1 MSLFGGKKRRTTVTP
16 DYTGL
21 QIHTASSV
29 LPVAIVYGTNR
40 AAPNLIWHDGF
51 QTHAQL
57 QKTRGDKGS
66 AKKTTV
72 AGYTYSTWLMLGV
85 SEGPIRGIGTIWNGQ
100 ASAAYP
106 AYGLSLV
113 AGTTPQEPWAPAT
126 VRYPDAALAYPG
138 TAYAASSDFDLGSS
152 AGISQLAFEVRGRL
166 VGSPSSADDAD
177 PAAMLVDFLTNAQ
190 YGVGFPAASL
200 DARTILGS
208 SGDGS
213 YQTSCAALGL
223 ALSPVLAD
231 QETASSILTRWLL
244 LTNAAPVWSGG
255 LLKIVP
261 YGDLPVTGGTVAGG
275 TVTFLPNVA
284 PVYDLTDDDFLHA
297 EDEDPVRLTRSDP
310 HGIPNLQRIECS
322 DRGHA
327 YAAATVE
334 ARDQAAIERFGL
346 KAGASVTAREI
357 CALPVAGLVAQ
368 LLLQR
373 ALYIRNTYAFRLSWE
388 YCLLEPMDI
397 VTLTD
402 PGLGLVRT
410 PVRIREI
417 EEDEAGLLTIVAEEF
432 PGGVAT
438 ASRYPVAGSTGRS
451 INRDVAAAPVNPP
464 VVFEPP
470 PGLTGGE
477 AQVWVAASGGS
488 GGVADPN
495 WGGAVV
501 WISRDGTSYAEI
513 GTITAPARHGVL
525 TAALPAPATINP
537 DTGSTLAVDLARS
550 AGVLNGGSLADA
562 QAAVTLALVD
572 RELLAYV
579 GATLTGPNAYALT
592 TLMRGLYGS
601 APAAHGAG
609 ASFARL
615 DEAVFRYA
623 LPAAYLGV
631 PISFKLQS
639 FNVFGE
645 GVQDLAT
652 CVAYTYTPVGS
663 GRMGPVA
670 EALAVGNPVDLGI
683 ASQTAAQADDFGLA
697 SDPYPFFIDLGLASS

>member
-1 MSLFGGKKRRTTVTP
+1 MSLFGAKKRRAVTP

-21 QIHTASSV
+21 QTQTASSA

-51 QTHAQL
+51 QTHAQRSKAAGGKGGG
-57 QKTRGDKGS
+57 QK
-66 AKKTTV
+66 ATV
-72 AGYTYSTWLMLGV
+72 TGTTYSTWLMLGV
-85 SEGPIRGIGTIWNGQ
+85 GEGPIQGIGTIWNGQ

-106 AYGLSLV
+106 AYGLSLIP
-113 AGTTPQEPWAPAT
+113 GTTPQDPWAPAA

-138 TAYAASSDFDLGSS
+138 TAYAASPAFDLGSS
-152 AGISQLAFEVRGRL
+152 AGIPQLAFEVRGRL

-190 YGVGFPAASL
+190 YGTGFPAASL

-208 SGDGS
+208 PGDGS
-213 YQTSCAALGL
+213 YQTYCAALGL
-223 ALSPVLAD
+223 SLSPVLAD

-261 YGDLPVTGGTVAGG
+261 YGDLPVTGTTLAGG
-275 TVTFLPNVA
+275 TVTFQPNVA
-284 PVYDLTDDDFLHA
+284 PVYDLTDDDVLHA

-327 YAAATVE
+327 YAATTVE

-373 ALYIRNTYAFRLSWE
+373 TLYIRNTYTFRLSWE
-388 YCLLEPMDI
+388 YCLLEPMDV

-402 PGLGLVRT
+402 PGLGLART

-417 EEDEAGLLTIVAEEF
+417 EEDEAGLLTVVAEEF

-438 ASRYPVAGSTGRS
+438 ASLYPVAGSAGRS

-464 VVFEPP
+464 VIVEPP
-470 PGLTGGE
+470 PDLTGGRAE
-477 AQVWVAASGGS
+477 VWIAASGGS

-495 WGGAVV
+495 WGGANV
-501 WISRDGTSYAEI
+501 WISRDGVSYAEI
-513 GTITAPARHGVL
+513 GTLTAPARHGVL
-525 TAALPAPATINP
+525 TAPLPAPAGPNP
-537 DTGSTLAVDLARS
+537 DTASTLAVDLSRS
-550 AGVLNGGSLADA
+550 GGALAGASLADA
-562 QAAVTLALVD
+562 QNAVTLALVD
-572 RELLAYV
+572 HELVAYA

-601 APAAHGAG
+601 APATHAAG
-609 ASFARL
+609 AAFTRL

-623 LPAAYLGV
+623 LPAPYVGV
-631 PISFKLQS
+631 PLSLKLQS
-639 FNVFGE
+639 FNVFG
-645 GVQDLAT
+645 GAVQDLAT
-652 CVAYTYTPVGS
+652 CVAYPYTPVGS
-663 GRMGPVA
+663 GRMGSVS
-670 EALAVGNPVDLGI
+670 EALAAGNPVDLGL
-683 ASQTAAQADDFGLA
+683 ASQVAAQADDFGLA
-697 SDPYPFFIDLGLASS
+697 SDPYPTVIDLGLASS

>member
-1 MSLFGGKKRRTTVTP
+1 MSLFGTKKRRAVTP

-21 QIHTASSV
+21 QIQTASSA

-51 QTHAQL
+51 QTHAQRSKTAGAKGGG
-57 QKTRGDKGS
+57 QKP
-66 AKKTTV
+66 TV
-72 AGYTYSTWLMLGV
+72 TGYSYSTWLILGIG
-85 SEGPIRGIGTIWNGQ
+85 EGPIQGIGTIWNGQ
-100 ASAAYP
+100 AIAAYP
-106 AYGLSLV
+106 AYGLSLIP
-113 AGTTPQEPWAPAT
+113 GTTPQEPWAPT
-126 VRYPDAALAYPG
+126 VVRYPDAALSYPG
-138 TAYAASSDFDLGSS
+138 TAYAAATDFDLGSS
-152 AGISQLAFEVRGRL
+152 ASVPQLALEVRGRL
-166 VGSPSSADDAD
+166 VGSPSSPDDAD

-190 YGVGFPAASL
+190 YGVGFPAAAL
-200 DARTILGS
+200 DARTILGA

-213 YQTSCAALGL
+213 YQTYCAALGL

-261 YGDLPVTGGTVAGG
+261 YGDQPVTGGTMSGG
-275 TVTFLPNVA
+275 TVTFRPNVA

-310 HGIPNLQRIECS
+310 HGILNLQRIECS

-327 YAAATVE
+327 YAATTVE

-373 ALYIRNTYAFRLSWE
+373 ALYIRNTYTFRLSWE

-402 PGLGLVRT
+402 PGLGLART

-417 EEDEAGLLTIVAEEF
+417 EEDEEGLLTVVAEEF
-432 PGGVAT
+432 PAGVAT
-438 ASRYPVAGSTGRS
+438 ATLYPVAGSAGRS
-451 INRDVAAAPVNPP
+451 INRNVAAAPVNPP
-464 VVFEPP
+464 VIFEPP

-477 AQVWVAASGGS
+477 AQVWIAVSGGS

-495 WGGAVV
+495 WGGANV

-513 GTITAPARHGVL
+513 GTVTAPARHGVL
-525 TAALPAPATINP
+525 TAPLPASATINP
-537 DTGSTLAVDLARS
+537 DLASTLAVDLSRS
-550 AGVLNGGSLADA
+550 GGTLTGGTQADA
-562 QAAVTLALVD
+562 QNAVTLALVD
-572 RELLAYV
+572 RELVAYAV
-579 GATLTGPNAYALT
+579 ATLTGPNVYALT
-592 TLMRGLYGS
+592 YLQRGLYGS
-601 APAAHGAG
+601 STAAHAAG

-615 DEAVFRYA
+615 DDAVFRYT
-623 LPAAYLGV
+623 LPAAYVGV
-631 PISFKLQS
+631 PISLKLQS
-639 FNVFGE
+639 FNVFG
-645 GVQDLAT
+645 GAVQDLAT

-683 ASQTAAQADDFGLA
+683 ASQVAAQADDFGLA
-697 SDPYPFFIDLGLASS
+697 SDPYPIFIDLGLASA

>member
-1 MSLFGGKKRRTTVTP
+1 MSLFGTKKKRAVTP

-21 QIHTASSV
+21 QIQTASSA

-40 AAPNLIWHDGF
+40 AAPNLVWYDGF
-51 QTHAQL
+51 QTHAQR
-57 QKTRGDKGS
+57 QKTSGSKGGGQK
-66 AKKTTV
+66 ATV
-72 AGYTYSTWLMLGV
+72 TGYTYSTWLMLGIG
-85 SEGPIRGIGTIWNGQ
+85 EGPIQGIGTIWNGQ

-106 AYGLSLV
+106 SYGLSLV
-113 AGTTPQEPWAPAT
+113 TGTTPQSPWAPAM

-138 TAYAASSDFDLGSS
+138 TAYAAATDFDLGSS
-152 AGISQLAFEVRGRL
+152 ASIPQLAFEVRGRL
-166 VGSPSSADDAD
+166 VGSSPASADDAD
-177 PAAMLVDFLTNAQ
+177 PAAMLLDFLTNAQ
-190 YGVGFPAASL
+190 YGVGLSAAAL
-200 DARTILGS
+200 DARTILGA

-261 YGDLPVTGGTVAGG
+261 YGDLPVTGTTVAGG
-275 TVTFLPNVA
+275 TVTFQPNVT

-310 HGIPNLQRIECS
+310 HGIPTLQRIECS

-327 YAAATVE
+327 YAATTVE
-334 ARDQAAIERFGL
+334 ARDQAAIERYGL
-346 KAGASVTAREI
+346 KAGSSVTAREI
-357 CALPVAGLVAQ
+357 CSLPVAGLVAQ

-373 ALYIRNTYAFRLSWE
+373 ALYIRNTYTFRLSWE

-402 PGLGLVRT
+402 PGLGLART

-417 EEDEAGLLTIVAEEF
+417 EEDEEGLLTVTAEEF
-432 PGGVAT
+432 PAGVAT
-438 ASRYPVAGSTGRS
+438 ATLYPVAGSAGRS
-451 INRDVAAAPVNPP
+451 INRDVVPAPVNPP
-464 VVFEPP
+464 VIFEPP

-477 AQVWVAASGGS
+477 AQVWIAASGGS

-495 WGGAVV
+495 WGGANV

-513 GTITAPARHGVL
+513 GTITAPARHGGL
-525 TAALPAPATINP
+525 TAPLPAPSTTNP
-537 DTGSTLAVDLARS
+537 DLTSTLAVDLTQS
-550 AGVLNGGSLADA
+550 GGVLAGGSVSDA
-562 QAAVTLALVD
+562 QNAVTLALVD
-572 RELLAYV
+572 RELLAYA

-592 TLMRGLYGS
+592 YLMRGLYGS
-601 APAAHGAG
+601 TPASHVAG
-609 ASFARL
+609 APFARL
-615 DEAVFRYA
+615 DDAVFKYT
-623 LPAAYLGV
+623 LPAAYVGV
-631 PISFKLQS
+631 PLSLKLQS
-639 FNVFGE
+639 FNVFG
-645 GVQDLAT
+645 GAVQDLAT
-652 CVAYTYTPVGS
+652 CVAYTYTPLGS

-683 ASQTAAQADDFGLA
+683 ASQVAAQSDDFGLA

>member
-1 MSLFGGKKRRTTVTP
+1 
-16 DYTGL
+16 
-21 QIHTASSV
+21 
-29 LPVAIVYGTNR
+29 
-40 AAPNLIWHDGF
+40 
-51 QTHAQL
+51 
-57 QKTRGDKGS
+57 
-66 AKKTTV
+66 
-72 AGYTYSTWLMLGV
+72 MLGV
-85 SEGPIRGIGTIWNGQ
+85 GEGPIQGIGTIWSGQ
-100 ASAAYP
+100 ASASYP
-106 AYGLSLV
+106 AYGLSLIP
-113 AGTTPQEPWAPAT
+113 GTTPQDAWAPAT
-126 VRYPDAALAYPG
+126 VRYPEAALAYPA
-138 TAYAASSDFDLGSS
+138 TAYAAATDFDLGSS
-152 AGISQLAFEVRGRL
+152 ASVPQIAFEVRGRL
-166 VGSPSSADDAD
+166 VGSASSADDAD
-177 PAAMLVDFLTNAQ
+177 PAAMMVDFLTNAQ

-213 YQTSCAALGL
+213 YQTSCAALGI

-255 LLKIVP
+255 LLKVIP

-275 TVTFLPNVA
+275 TITFQPTIA

-327 YAAATVE
+327 YAATTVE

-357 CALPVAGLVAQ
+357 CSLPVAGLVAQ

-402 PGLGLVRT
+402 PGLGLART

-417 EEDEAGLLTIVAEEF
+417 EEDEEGLLTVVAEEF
-432 PGGVAT
+432 PGGFAT
-438 ASRYPVAGSTGRS
+438 ATLYPVAGSAGRS
-451 INRDVAAAPVNPP
+451 INRNVAAAPVNPP

-477 AQVWVAASGGS
+477 AQVWIAVSGGS

-495 WGGAVV
+495 WGGANV

-525 TAALPAPATINP
+525 TAALPAPTGANP
-537 DTGSTLAVDLARS
+537 DTANTLTVDLSRS
-550 AGVLNGGSLADA
+550 GGVLAGGSQADA
-562 QAAVTLALVD
+562 RNAVTLALVD
-572 RELLAYV
+572 RELVAYA

-592 TLMRGLYGS
+592 YLMRGLYGS
-601 APAAHGAG
+601 APAAHAAG
-609 ASFARL
+609 APFARL
-615 DEAVFRYA
+615 DDAVFRYS
-623 LPAAYLGV
+623 LPAAYIGV
-631 PISFKLQS
+631 PISLKLQS
-639 FNVFGE
+639 FNVFG
-645 GVQDLAT
+645 GAVQDLAT
-652 CVAYTYTPVGS
+652 CVAYAYTPVGS

-670 EALAVGNPVDLGI
+670 EALAAGNPVDLGI
-683 ASQTAAQADDFGLA
+683 ASQVAALSDDFGLA
-697 SDPYPFFIDLGLASS
+697 SDPYPIFIDLGLASS